1 MVCLLRPVSQP
12 DAFDME
18 EEDFKAKNGG
28 SCSKK
33 TRGWGDESHNKTI
46 SLGLDM
52 GRAEEYMKIELDL
65 EHGTSDLGTRNGI

>member
-28 SCSKK
+28 AAAKNPEVGGMK
-33 TRGWGDESHNKTI
+33 AIIKPYLWG
-46 SLGLDM
+46 
-52 GRAEEYMKIELDL
+52 
-65 EHGTSDLGTRNGI
+65 